1 MRSNGSV
8 TLLLK
13 VGVGVL
19 FFSQQLSG
27 GGGGEGGGGK
37 VHWWRLRGVCAY
49 RGSLVHNQLQWAR
62 CAARRVHGWRWRGT
76 CASGVAVGARSAPWF
91 ALSFSRTFSLSL
103 SLSLSLSPFLSLSLA
118 LPPSL
123 SPSLARPLA
132 LQSDSS
138 LSVPPSQSRDCRM
151 FTLRRERTP
160 TTTLSQIQGS
170 RAPGALL
177 IGYLLGD
184 WQAQNDW
191 LRTRG
196 PPSGRFDWLL
206 FNLGRAS

>member
-27 GGGGEGGGGK
+27 GGGGGGRR
-37 VHWWRLRGVCAY
+37 VHWWRWRGVCAY
-49 RGSLVHNQLQWAR
+49 RGSWIHNQLQWVR
-62 CAARRVHGWRWRGT
+62 CAARRARGRRWRGP
-76 CASGVAVGARSAPWF
+76 CRSGVAAGARSQPSF
-91 ALSFSRTFSLSL
+91 ALSSSLTF
-103 SLSLSLSPFLSLSLA
+103 P

-123 SPSLARPLA
+123 SSRPPAGSLALG
-132 LQSDSS
+132 SDSS
-138 LSVPPSQSRDCRM
+138 LSVPPSQSGDCRM
-151 FTLRRERTP
+151 FTLRRERAP

-170 RAPGALL
+170 RAPGPPL
-177 IGYLLGD
+177 IGYPLGD
-184 WQAQNDW
+184 WQARNDW

-196 PPSGRFDWLL
+196 PPSGRSDWLL